1 MTANGRSRG
10 NGGPESELRKEQPRR
25 RRRSCTHAC
34 ANEYADRRPAGSTTS
49 HTISNTWCPHTWRH
63 SRAAGEWQSCT
74 TRTRNQ
80 VLLGNRWGH
89 GRQRAGRPDRSQ
101 ACDRTPRARRTGWG
115 RQRSWT
121 TRSRCC
127 PVRAGGSGEQAS
139 HSLLRSGSTGNLT
152 TMKIT
157 SLFLW
162 TPALVWLPAQ
172 VLNAVDKRSGFPIRK
187 FHRFHEGYS

>member
-1 MTANGRSRG
+1 MHARMNMLIGDPQDRRRHTLSRTHGAPTRGGTAGLPG
-10 NGGPESELRKEQPRR
+10 NGSPVQQGPVIK
-25 RRRSCTHAC
+25 
-34 ANEYADRRPAGSTTS
+34 
-49 HTISNTWCPHTWRH
+49 
-63 SRAAGEWQSCT
+63 
-74 TRTRNQ
+74 
-80 VLLGNRWGH
+80 VLLGNRWGN

-115 RQRSWT
+115 RRRSWT

-139 HSLLRSGSTGNLT
+139 HSLIRSGSTGNLT

-172 VLNAVDKRSGFPIRK
+172 VLNAVDNRSGFPIRK